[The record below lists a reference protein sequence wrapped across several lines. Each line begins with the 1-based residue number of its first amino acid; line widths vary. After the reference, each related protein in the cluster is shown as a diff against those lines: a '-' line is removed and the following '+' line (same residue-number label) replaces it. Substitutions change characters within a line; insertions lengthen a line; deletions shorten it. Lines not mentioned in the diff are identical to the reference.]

1 MQERLAHSEALMTL
15 IGLRILETD
24 DRKNGTGL
32 LEVFSHHNP
41 DLVKLRFGNRT
52 ITVDLRLLHL
62 TIQHLVTIPKSE
74 QIS

>member
-1 MQERLAHSEALMTL
+1 
-15 IGLRILETD
+15 
-24 DRKNGTGL
+24 L